1 MIGVDM
7 RPKLKAILGLIGAAM
22 VAGLFVVR
30 PAAGETVIHVIMPGD
45 GVTYKFVDI
54 GHNGLRLGDRA
65 AARGRLVDANESE
78 RVGTAHFEC
87 LVQKRIVGF
96 SQGLFNCTYVLDLA
110 DGDIILKGLDPRG
123 EGPSEFAVLGGTG
136 AYATATGDATFTDT
150 EDTDMVITLA
160 S

>member
-1 MIGVDM
+1 M
-7 RPKLKAILGLIGAAM
+7 
-22 VAGLFVVR
+22 
-30 PAAGETVIHVIMPGD
+30 
-45 GVTYKFVDI
+45 DI

-78 RVGTAHFEC
+78 RVGTAYFEC

-123 EGPSEFAVLGGTG
+123 EGASEFAVLGGTG
-136 AYATATGDATFTDT
+136 AYGTATGDATFTDT
-150 EDTDMVITLA
+150 EDTDIVIRLA